1 MGKKAVKKYFSAVIL
16 TITIFLFVIILVGL
30 YGGEVSPEGNT
41 LRATATML
49 LPIFVA
55 LNLLTLLYWAIR
67 RSWFVLIPLVS
78 MACSYRY
85 VGTIFQFGSKPED
98 VKYDLAV
105 ATYNVHR
112 FNRDATGIVSMEVV
126 NTLQRQ
132 GADIICM
139 QEFDNAASGDVR
151 TVLEKCKELYPHQ
164 VLSKDLAIL
173 SRYPIK
179 ESKAMPFEFSNNGAL
194 WADVQVSKEHLICVF
209 NVHME
214 TTGISGNLHQAAKA
228 AAGQGGTK
236 IDMMMQEE
244 VRGRLADS
252 YVFNGIVRGGQ
263 AVQIANEKHNTP
275 HPIILCGDF
284 NDVPYSYTY
293 LTLLGQL
300 KDGFREGG
308 HGFAS
313 TYNGAKGLMRIDYIF
328 HSEGMKSVDYY
339 TLDAEYSDHKPVIS
353 KITFHSEAQE

>member
-85 VGTIFQFGSKPED
+85 VGTILQFGSKPED

-151 TVLEKCKELYPHQ
+151 MVLEKCKEL
-164 VLSKDLAIL
+164 
-173 SRYPIK
+173 
-179 ESKAMPFEFSNNGAL
+179 
-194 WADVQVSKEHLICVF
+194 
-209 NVHME
+209 
-214 TTGISGNLHQAAKA
+214 
-228 AAGQGGTK
+228 
-236 IDMMMQEE
+236 
-244 VRGRLADS
+244 
-252 YVFNGIVRGGQ
+252 
-263 AVQIANEKHNTP
+263 
-275 HPIILCGDF
+275 
-284 NDVPYSYTY
+284 
-293 LTLLGQL
+293 
-300 KDGFREGG
+300 
-308 HGFAS
+308 
-313 TYNGAKGLMRIDYIF
+313 
-328 HSEGMKSVDYY
+328 
-339 TLDAEYSDHKPVIS
+339 
-353 KITFHSEAQE
+353 

>member
-16 TITIFLFVIILVGL
+16 TVTLFLFVIILVGL

-41 LRATATML
+41 LRATATMM

-55 LNLLTLLYWAIR
+55 LNLLTLLYWALR

-85 VGTIFQFGSKPED
+85 VGTIFQFGSRPED
-98 VKYDLAV
+98 VKYDLAI

-126 NTLQRQ
+126 TTLQRQ

-151 TVLEKCKELYPHQ
+151 TVLEKCRDIYPHQ

-194 WADVQVSKEHLICVF
+194 WADVQVSKEHLIRVF
-209 NVHME
+209 NLHME
-214 TTGISGNLHQAAKA
+214 TTGINGTLHQAAKA
-228 AAGQGGTK
+228 ASGQGETG
-236 IDMMMQEE
+236 IDMVMKEE

-293 LTLLGQL
+293 FTLLGQL

-308 HGFAS
+308 HGLAS
-313 TYNGAKGLMRIDYIF
+313 TYNGAKGFMRIDYIF
-328 HSEGMKSVDYY
+328 HSDGMKSVDYY
-339 TLDAEYSDHKPVIS
+339 TLDSEYSDHKPVIS
-353 KITFHSEAQE
+353 KISFHSEVRE